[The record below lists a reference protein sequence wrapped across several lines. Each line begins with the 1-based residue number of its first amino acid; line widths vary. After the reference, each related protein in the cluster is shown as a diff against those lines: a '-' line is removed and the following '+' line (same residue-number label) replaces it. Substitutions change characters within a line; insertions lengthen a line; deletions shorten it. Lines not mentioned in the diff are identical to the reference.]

1 MHHAFA
7 RALRHSHTRHA
18 DTAVRTQNWLSR
30 GPRENTSR
38 WFEPRH
44 FTAAG
49 GVAATSAPLGMYD
62 PPASPGRFRYP
73 APLDEDAD
81 DEPPTTPGGDS
92 LFTTTANPLTKPP
105 LKAFAGSWAQ
115 DAPRSPLKRAKV
127 GSDDA
132 ATPTKLTKSP
142 ARRRVLSD
150 LYGRLTVATEREP
163 SGEDVAS
170 TEQGTDAT
178 GETGGER
185 GSQRRACAP
194 LRVACRP
201 VPRRSEDRPKLIQL
215 LTPVS
220 AARLAEDFAGLPSTL
235 SVPW

>member
-7 RALRHSHTRHA
+7 RALHRSHTRHA
-18 DTAVRTQNWLSR
+18 DTAVRTRNWQVARSKRNRLSLVR
-30 GPRENTSR
+30 TS
-38 WFEPRH
+38 H
-44 FTAAG
+44 NTAAG

-105 LKAFAGSWAQ
+105 LRAFAGSWAQ
-115 DAPRSPLKRAKV
+115 EAPRSPLKRARV

-185 GSQRRACAP
+185 GSQRRARAP

-201 VPRRSEDRPKLIQL
+201 PRRSEDRPKVIQL

-235 SVPW
+235 SGPW

>member
-1 MHHAFA
+1 MA
-7 RALRHSHTRHA
+7 ALGEHGREHVESLGGL
-18 DTAVRTQNWLSR
+18 LSL
-30 GPRENTSR
+30 S
-38 WFEPRH
+38 
-44 FTAAG
+44 
-49 GVAATSAPLGMYD
+49 
-62 PPASPGRFRYP
+62 
-73 APLDEDAD
+73 DEDAD

-115 DAPRSPLKRAKV
+115 EAPRSPLKRAKV

-185 GSQRRACAP
+185 GSQRRARAP

-201 VPRRSEDRPKLIQL
+201 VPRRSEDRPKVIQL